1 MRILKTVFAATLLV
15 GATACIEGIEPT
27 RERTAFVS
35 AVAHESTPSNYLIRL
50 TAAFYRLEEGASRLD
65 TPETCVGLPYSILP
79 APIAY
84 LPTLSAGTHLY
95 TRVAGRTDTLFQ
107 VNSAGLLLYQLL
119 SVSGIPFTVGDTL
132 RLTVPGDVTGFP
144 PAQLSVRV
152 AEPFTYDA
160 IGSSLEGE
168 PLPITWTPAAAPGAL
183 MIYSLRYNSSGVSI
197 EPDAQIYCVFLDDG
211 AAQVPAGLAIS
222 WGVADPASRS
232 VYASR
237 VRRATSEINAR
248 TRVNLFSF
256 FDVPT
261 PPLPSP

>member
-1 MRILKTVFAATLLV
+1 MRILKTALATTWLI
-15 GATACIEGIEPT
+15 GTAGCIEGVEPT

-35 AVAHESTPSNYLIRL
+35 AVAHQQTSSTYAMRL
-50 TAAFYRLEEGASRLD
+50 TAAFYRLQEGQSRLD
-65 TPETCVGLPYSILP
+65 SPEACVGLPYTIQP
-79 APIAY
+79 APVAY

-95 TRVAGRTDTLFQ
+95 TNVAGRTDTLFQ

-119 SVSGIPFTVGDTL
+119 SVPGIPFAVGDTL
-132 RLTVPGDVTGFP
+132 RLTVPGDVDGFP
-144 PAQLSVRV
+144 AVQMSVRV

-160 IGSSLEGE
+160 IGSPPEGE
-168 PLPITWTPAAAPGAL
+168 ALPITWTPATVPGAL

-211 AAQVPAGLAIS
+211 SAEIPAGLALS

-237 VRRATSEINAR
+237 VRRTIAEIDSR

-261 PPLPSP
+261 PPLPSS